1 MISKKKSIRKKFE
14 VLKEKKLYE
23 ILLFDI
29 SPKSTRSKIV
39 LYKNIKDLNI
49 FKELLNQNYLT
60 FFRNVYYKSERKL
73 NLIIDRK
80 NTTFGLNDEKLVTEK
95 NIEIAN
101 I

>member
-1 MISKKKSIRKKFE
+1 M
-14 VLKEKKLYE
+14 
-23 ILLFDI
+23 D
-29 SPKSTRSKIV
+29 
-39 LYKNIKDLNI
+39 I

-73 NLIIDRK
+73 YLIIDGK
-80 NTTFGLNDEKLVTEK
+80 NITFDLNDEKLVTEK